1 MAVTKIGIIGA
12 MDIEVALLKKEIK
25 AAQKIAIA
33 GLEFYSGAI
42 AEHQVV
48 LVKSGIGK
56 VNAALCAQL
65 LIREFGATH
74 VINTGIAGA
83 ISPEL
88 RPLDIVLSTDAVYY
102 DVDVSGFGYPVT
114 VIPGMESVF
123 RADTALIDA
132 AEKACKNVS
141 PEESHSGVT
150 PLRHKSK
157 FVRGRIATGDAF
169 IASAEKKARIRE
181 ICAPVCVEMEGAAIA
196 HACTL
201 NATPFIII
209 RCISDMADDSGTT
222 DSEFNEKTA
231 ADMCARI
238 TIGMISVIP

>member
-12 MDIEVALLKKEIK
+12 MDIEVALLKNEIK
-25 AAQKIAIA
+25 EVQKTAIA
-33 GLEFYSGAI
+33 GLEFYSGTI
-42 AEHQVV
+42 AAQRIV

-65 LIREFGATH
+65 LIREFGVTH
-74 VINTGIAGA
+74 IINTGIAGA

-123 RADTALIDA
+123 RADVALIDA
-132 AEKACKNVS
+132 AEKACKNVALS
-141 PEESHSGVT
+141 A
-150 PLRHKSK
+150 K

-169 IASAEKKARIRE
+169 IASAAKKARIRE
-181 ICAPVCVEMEGAAIA
+181 ICDPVCVEMEGAAIA
-196 HACTL
+196 HTCTL

-238 TIGMISVIP
+238 TIGMLNIG